1 MKDVTKILKDRG
13 FLGFVD
19 DESWLTELAVKP
31 VTVYVGFDPTS
42 NSLHAGNLLTLMGL
56 LHFQRAGHRPIALIG
71 GGTGLIGDPS
81 GKSEERNLLDAETIR
96 ENQKGIEKQ
105 LSRVLDASIT
115 RSNSAIFINN
125 LDWISE
131 ISFVEFLRNVGKRFR
146 VNEMINKESVKK
158 RMESD
163 EGISLTEFCYQTL
176 QAYDFYQLNKQF
188 DCTLQAGGMD
198 QWGNIAAGIDLVR
211 RMSGQ
216 RVHGLCFPLLTKADG
231 SKFGKTEAGAVWLD
245 REKTSPFQF
254 YQFWV
259 RSSDRDVIKYLKL
272 FSLLELEQIA
282 QLEQSVEK
290 APEKREAQKALA
302 FEVTSLIHGTE
313 EAQKAKEASEK
324 LFSGDLTG
332 ATDELIKTIFPDV
345 PSTEYPKERLSD
357 GFSLVDLLAETNLC
371 KSKGDARR
379 QIKGG
384 GIYINDNRCK
394 DTEKIVKTDDL
405 ASDNFLILR
414 RGKKNYHLVQF
425 C

>member
-1 MKDVTKILKDRG
+1 MKDVTKILKERG

-19 DESWLTELAVKP
+19 DESYLKELAVTP

-42 NSLHAGNLLTLMGL
+42 SSLHAGNLLTLMGL

-81 GKSEERNLLDAETIR
+81 GKSEERVLLDADTIR

-105 LSRVLDASIT
+105 VSRILDVSIT
-115 RSNSAIFINN
+115 RSNSAIFVNN
-125 LDWISE
+125 LEWIE
-131 ISFVEFLRNVGKRFR
+131 QLSFVDFLRDVGKRFR
-146 VNEMINKESVKK
+146 VNEMRNKESVKK
-158 RMESD
+158 RMESA

-176 QAYDFYQLNKQF
+176 QAYDFFQLNELYG
-188 DCTLQAGGMD
+188 CTLQAGGMD

-211 RMSGQ
+211 RMAGK

-245 REKTSPFQF
+245 PQKTSPFQF

-259 RSSDRDVIKYLKL
+259 RSTDNDVLKYLKL
-272 FSLLELEQIA
+272 FTLLELEQILK
-282 QLEQSVEK
+282 LEKSLEN
-290 APEKREAQKALA
+290 APEKRDAQKALA
-302 FEVTSLIHGTE
+302 FEVTKLIHGNL

-324 LFSGDLTG
+324 LFSGSLKG
-332 ATDELIKTIFPDV
+332 ATDEQIKTIFQDV
-345 PSTEYPKERLSD
+345 PSTRLAKD
-357 GFSLVDLLAETNLC
+357 RLTEGISLIDLLAETKLC
-371 KSKGDARR
+371 KSKGEARR

-384 GIYINDNRCK
+384 GIYINDDRCDDPDK
-394 DTEKIVKTDDL
+394 MLLGDDL
-405 ASDNFLILR
+405 ASENFLILR

-425 C
+425 G